1 VKRIL
6 AMTVVIGAALAVAF
20 LGTGAGTDSGDYKV
34 RAIFDNAVS
43 VIPGEDVKIAGVKVG
58 KIADLDVTSDRK
70 AAVILR
76 IDRPGF
82 QDFREDATCTIRPQS
97 LIGEKFVACTPT
109 QPRPAGAQEPPPLQK
124 IKDGDG
130 KGQYLLPLS
139 HTSTPVDID
148 LIQNIMRLPYRQRF
162 SIILNELGVTFAGRG
177 EDLKSVIKRAN
188 PGLQQ
193 TDKVLA
199 ILASQNKVL
208 ADLAKNSDTV
218 LGPLA
223 RDRKQ
228 FAGFIDSAGRT
239 AEATAERRADLAAN
253 FERFPEFLRQLTP
266 TAQQLSNFADQA
278 GPVFHDLRP
287 IAPDVSRFFEALKP
301 FSEASTPALTS
312 LGDAFETG
320 TPAVKALLPITK
332 DLKAF
337 SVPAKPVS
345 KNLAGLTSSLSETHG
360 LERFMDFL
368 FFQVAAINGFDSIG
382 HYLRAG
388 FIVNTCSTYA
398 VEPTVGCA
406 ATFTNGGK
414 ASSAAV
420 RNGTDPNDTAL
431 VRTSA
436 LLRGEDPD
444 KAAKNADAETTSGG
458 AAAKTAEKPIKL
470 PANLR
475 SGGGKSTSSGSTT
488 STSTTGSSQSA
499 DDSIDASLFDY
510 LFGGS
515 K

>member
-1 VKRIL
+1 
-6 AMTVVIGAALAVAF
+6 M
-20 LGTGAGTDSGDYKV
+20 
-34 RAIFDNAVS
+34 
-43 VIPGEDVKIAGVKVG
+43 IPGEDVKIAGVKVG
-58 KIADLDVTSDRK
+58 KIAELDVTDDRH
-70 AAVILR
+70 AAVVIR
-76 IDRPGF
+76 IDEPGF

-97 LIGEKFVACTPT
+97 LIGEKFVECAPT
-109 QPRPAGAQEPPPLQK
+109 QPRPQGAQEPPPLQK
-124 IKDGDG
+124 IEDGDG

-148 LIQNIMRLPYRQRF
+148 LIQNIMRRPYAERF

-188 PGLQQ
+188 PALQQ
-193 TDKVLA
+193 TDKVLHL
-199 ILASQNKVL
+199 LASQNQVL

-218 LGPLA
+218 LKPLA

-228 FAGFIDSAGRT
+228 FAGFIDSAGKT
-239 AEATAERRADLAAN
+239 AEATAEQRAALAAN
-253 FERFPEFLRQLTP
+253 FKLFPEFLRQLTP
-266 TAQQLSNFADQA
+266 TAEQLSNFADQA

-287 IAPDVSRFFEALKP
+287 VAPDISRFFIALKP

-312 LGDAFETG
+312 LGDALETG
-320 TPAVKALLPITK
+320 TPAVKALLPITQN
-332 DLKAF
+332 LKAF
-337 SVPAKPVS
+337 SSPAKPVS
-345 KNLAGLTSSLSETHG
+345 KNLAALTSSLSETHG
-360 LERFMDFL
+360 LERFMDYL

-388 FIVNTCSTYA
+388 FLVNTCSTYA

-414 ASSAAV
+414 ANSASV
-420 RNGTDPNDTAL
+420 GNGTDPNDAAL
-431 VRTSA
+431 VRTAA
-436 LLRGEDPD
+436 LLRGKDPD
-444 KAAKNADAETTSGG
+444 KAAADAKTETSSGG
-458 AAAKTAEKPIKL
+458 AAAKTNQQGALKL

-475 SGGGKSTSSGSTT
+475 SGGGKKSGSAPSTTTTT
-488 STSTTGSSQSA
+488 STTDESA
-499 DDSIDASLFDY
+499 DSSVDASLFDY